1 MIQLCYERIIMDAS
15 MIGQSI
21 DTGTRSGWYHDSC
34 IKWGD
39 YIVRRYVLDCSAW
52 VWTECLKDRIQ
63 AATWTDNRQP
73 VVIDCSFNLSGLA
86 DYCGDMLG
94 RTFSWKEVT

>member
-1 MIQLCYERIIMDAS
+1 MDAN
-15 MIGQSI
+15 MIGRSI
-21 DTGTRSGWYHDSC
+21 DTGTRCGWYHDSC
-34 IKWGD
+34 IKHGD

-63 AATWTDNRQP
+63 AVAWTDNRQP